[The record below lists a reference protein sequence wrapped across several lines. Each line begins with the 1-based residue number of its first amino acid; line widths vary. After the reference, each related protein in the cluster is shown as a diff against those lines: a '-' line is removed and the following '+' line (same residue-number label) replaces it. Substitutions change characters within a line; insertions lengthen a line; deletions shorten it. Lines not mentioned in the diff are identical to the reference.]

1 MHKKYLIYSNT
12 GLTSKQVGLTAE
24 IVEQLKEDNA
34 NAEIK
39 FVLCD
44 NVLENCY
51 FNRVH
56 NIPGCMSCQT
66 RLINLLKL
74 AGLQKGNFISLK
86 HYPEA
91 RAFEI
96 PEFNYLDELL
106 DFSYNGWN
114 VGRGVASSIISYKRD
129 YHVNSEK
136 YGELIK
142 IELQKAVNV
151 LLNFQ
156 AIVDDFV
163 PDEIYL
169 FNGRFAEVHPLVE
182 LARAKGIPFYSMEA
196 GSGSNYE
203 LFKNYL
209 PHSIKVREESI
220 LKYWESGDSK
230 RKVQTAEKW
239 FESKREG
246 AETYEKSFTRNQEK
260 NKRPNNFNEGKLNI
274 AIFNSSE
281 DEMKVMEEWQTPL
294 FKYQNEAI
302 KQIAGHYA
310 NNENIHFYLRVHPN
324 LGEVKN
330 IQMDEI
336 REMNFKNLT
345 IIPPDSP
352 IDTYSLMD
360 ICEKIITF
368 GSSVGIEAT
377 YWEKPSILYG
387 RCFYLNLD
395 VAYVPQSFAELC
407 DLIER
412 KELPPKNK
420 DNTLSYGFYM
430 SEYGKQTEYFHFNGL
445 KGSTYKGQK
454 IRPFGLSSLK
464 FLGYF
469 KNYRLWKQLHRIYYS
484 KPFSLNSIKK
494 YK

>member
-1 MHKKYLIYSNT
+1 MKRYLIYSNT

-24 IVEQLKEDNA
+24 IVEQLRKEEQGAD
-34 NAEIK
+34 IK

-74 AGLQKGNFISLK
+74 AGLQKDDFISFK
-86 HYPEA
+86 HHPEA
-91 RAFEI
+91 QAFEI
-96 PEFNYLDELL
+96 PEFNDLDELL

-203 LFKNYL
+203 LFKNHL
-209 PHSIKVREESI
+209 PHSIKYREKRI
-220 LKYWESGDSK
+220 LDNWESGDAGTK
-230 RKVQTAEKW
+230 EQKAKKW
-239 FESKREG
+239 FESKRDG
-246 AETYEKSFTRNQEK
+246 LETYERSFTSQQDK
-260 NKRPNNFNEGKLNI
+260 NRHPEDFDKKKQNI

-281 DEMKVMEEWQTPL
+281 DELKAIMEWASPL

-302 KQIAGHYA
+302 NQIVSHYVE
-310 NNENIHFYLRVHPN
+310 NENFHFYLRVHPN

-336 REMNFKNLT
+336 LQMNFKNLT

-352 IDTYSLMD
+352 IDTYSLID
-360 ICEKIITF
+360 VCDKVITF

-377 YWEKPSILYG
+377 FWGKPSILYG
-387 RCFYLNLD
+387 KAFYLNLD

-445 KGSTYKGQK
+445 KGSSYKGQK